1 MPSNHP
7 KTEQKRK
14 EAEEREQ
21 LIAQVNANKKAALER
36 FASYMADP
44 QHSMETVR
52 KVTFIERLD
61 MPIALAYTVVD
72 GIPRVQSTQPFSG
85 TSLTLWAY
93 WADLRLLD
101 DGLLV
106 QMKTRV
112 ISDRKEQLCLL
123 VRPQKLNTHQLK
135 FLEAQLAALFA

>member
-7 KTEQKRK
+7 KTEQQRK

-21 LIAQVNANKKAALER
+21 VIVSVTASKKAALER
-36 FASYMADP
+36 FKVFRAEHGDEAA
-44 QHSMETVR
+44 R
-52 KVTFIERLD
+52 KVTYIEQLD
-61 MPIALAYTVVD
+61 MPVVLTYVVVD
-72 GIPRVQSTQPFSG
+72 GIPRPQSTQPFSG

-106 QMKTRV
+106 QMKTR
-112 ISDRKEQLCLL
+112 IIGNRKEQLCLL
-123 VRPQKLNTHQLK
+123 VHPQELSIHQLK
-135 FLEAQLAALFA
+135 FLEARLAALFT

>member
-7 KTEQKRK
+7 KTEQQRK
-14 EAEEREQ
+14 ETEEREQ
-21 LIAQVNANKKAALER
+21 LITRVNASKRAALER
-36 FASYMADP
+36 FKAFCAEHGD
-44 QHSMETVR
+44 EAAR
-52 KVTFIERLD
+52 KVTYIEPLD
-61 MPIALAYTVVD
+61 MPVALTYVVVD

-106 QMKTRV
+106 QMKTR
-112 ISDRKEQLCLL
+112 IIGDRKEQLCLL
-123 VRPQKLNTHQLK
+123 VRPQELSIHQLK
-135 FLEAQLAALFA
+135 FLEGQLAALFA